1 MGVVIIGGG
10 QGGFQV
16 AASLRAEGYQ
26 EPIALVGDEPNIPYQ
41 RPPLSKGFL
50 VGKQEQRHAE
60 LRPAAFYEAQR
71 ITLVTARATAIDR
84 QARRVT
90 LDSGEHIEYDTLVL
104 ATGARNRVLPHDNVL
119 YLRTLAEAAEIRQ
132 RLTAANDVV
141 VIGGGFIGLEVAAA
155 ARTLGKQVTVI
166 EGQPRLMARVVAPAV
181 SEYFRGQHEAKGVD
195 VLLNTQ
201 LTGIRENEVLLGQRT
216 RRPADLVIA
225 GIGVEPNV
233 ELAREAGLPVGNG
246 ITVDKYLRTPDE
258 QIFAIG
264 DCAECPSLFAEACVR
279 LESVQNAVDQA
290 ACVAKAIV
298 GHRAP
303 YGAVPWFWTDQYDI
317 HLQMAGLPMGF
328 DQVVTRGDPE
338 SRKFSV
344 FYYRAGKLTAV
355 DSINRPADHMLAR
368 KLIGAHATVS
378 PDQAKDE
385 SFDLKTALS

>member
-1 MGVVIIGGG
+1 MVIIGGG
-10 QGGFQV
+10 QGGFQT

-26 EPIALVGDEPNIPYQ
+26 EPITLIGDEPHIPYQ

-71 ITLVTARATAIDR
+71 ITLVTGRATAIDR
-84 QARRVT
+84 QARRIT
-90 LDSGEHIEYDTLVL
+90 LDSGEHIAYDTLVL
-104 ATGARNRVLPHDNVL
+104 ATGARNRVLPHEKVL
-119 YLRTLAEAAEIRQ
+119 YLRTLGEAAEIRQ
-132 RLTAANDVV
+132 RLAAANDVV

-155 ARTLGKQVTVI
+155 ARTLSKQVTVI
-166 EGQPRLMARVVAPAV
+166 EGQPRLMARVVAPVV
-181 SEYFRGQHEAKGVD
+181 SEFFRSQHEAKGVD
-195 VLLNTQ
+195 ILLNAT
-201 LTGIRENEVLLGQRT
+201 LHGISGNEVLLGGRT

-225 GIGVEPNV
+225 GIGVMPNV

-246 ITVDKYLRTPDE
+246 ITVDEYLRTPDE
-258 QIFAIG
+258 RIFAIG
-264 DCAECPSLFAEACVR
+264 DCAECPSLFAENCVR

-298 GHRAP
+298 GHAAP

-328 DQVVTRGDPE
+328 DQVATRGDPE

-385 SFDLKTALS
+385 SFDLKTVR